1 MASGLGSWDERMIL
15 YFPGTSLDI
24 VHFFFLKIQTKTWKT
39 SQNTFQFVWKL
50 RPCWKVT
57 YYSQYKKSHPS
68 NSRNRDGC
76 ADWPG
81 CSSSPGVADG
91 GWAETGLD
99 KVGHVGKIEKCKE
112 RARRGL
118 ETPLKQRL
126 NFLANVAMIISWVG
140 MGLLMSWDRTNPWRL
155 TSTSHFLWISLLCY
169 LIKKLKVDQY

>member
-1 MASGLGSWDERMIL
+1 MG
-15 YFPGTSLDI
+15 
-24 VHFFFLKIQTKTWKT
+24 
-39 SQNTFQFVWKL
+39 
-50 RPCWKVT
+50 
-57 YYSQYKKSHPS
+57 
-68 NSRNRDGC
+68 DG
-76 ADWPG
+76 
-81 CSSSPGVADG
+81 
-91 GWAETGLD
+91 TGLD

-169 LIKKLKVDQY
+169 LIKKLGGSILTCVGGKRIVFF